1 VEGSQNTNAE
11 IVLSPLHLTKTL
23 FLIIIGM
30 ILMTLLY
37 DAFVSNSRRYQRI
50 VGQNFAHIMLFVSI
64 AFLLILFK
72 GGTVT
77 P

>member
-1 VEGSQNTNAE
+1 
-11 IVLSPLHLTKTL
+11 
-23 FLIIIGM
+23 M

-37 DAFVSNSRRYQRI
+37 DAFVSKSRRYQRI